1 MDHENIDLF
10 QRLHHLPLFLGMSN
24 DELELIMTKTK
35 LLFKK
40 EKTDSVIARAGD
52 TCGMLCFLTTG
63 EVSVTTYSDDFDY
76 NITEFLHSPLLLQ
89 PECAFGVN
97 QRFTHTYKAIT
108 TCNLIII
115 QKEEVMRLVDYSLIF
130 RINLMNLVST
140 ALQKSN
146 QRLWR
151 KLPKNLYERV
161 IRFMTDRMV
170 YPAGRK
176 IINIKMERL
185 AKECNDTRINISNV
199 LHQLQDEKL
208 VKLGRQ
214 RIEILSAEAL
224 SQQL

>member
-1 MDHENIDLF
+1 MNHENIEIF
-10 QRLHHLPLFLGMSN
+10 QRLYHLPLFLGMSN
-24 DELELIMTKTK
+24 DELEHIMTKTK

-40 EKTDSVIARAGD
+40 EEPENVIAHVGD
-52 TCGMLCFLTTG
+52 TCGKLWFLTTG
-63 EVSVTTYSDDFDY
+63 EVSATTYSDDFDY
-76 NITEFLHSPLLLQ
+76 SITEFLHSPLLLQ

-115 QKEEVMRLVDYSLIF
+115 HKEEVMRLADYSLIF

-146 QRLWR
+146 QKLWR
-151 KLPKNLYERV
+151 KQPRNLHERV
-161 IRFMTDRMV
+161 IRFMTDRMI

-176 IINIKMERL
+176 ILNIKMERL
-185 AKECNDTRINISNV
+185 AKECNDTRINISKV
-199 LHQLQDEKL
+199 LHDLQNEKL

-214 RIEILSAEAL
+214 RIEILSAEDL
-224 SQQL
+224 SRKI